1 VFTKLREK
9 TDDEEGFTLIELL
22 VVVIIIGILA
32 TVAIPVF
39 LNQRE
44 SAWQSSVEADLR
56 NAATDMETYFAANGT
71 YDSEA
76 ISGSSGTDWT
86 STDEGSDGVEVSA
99 DATSDSGFCLSASH
113 SSFEDTTYYDS
124 DGGGINTTGCSSPS
138 ESESPS

>member
-56 NAATDMETYFAANGT
+56 NAATDMETYFAANGS
-71 YDSEA
+71 YSSDAINGSED
-76 ISGSSGTDWT
+76 SSGTDWT
-86 STDEGSDGVEVSA
+86 SPDGGSDEVKVSTA
-99 DATSDSGFCLSASH
+99 ATGDSGFCLSASH
-113 SSFEDTTYYDS
+113 SSLSGTTYYDS
-124 DGGGINTTGCSSPS
+124 SGGGITDTDCSGNSY
-138 ESESPS
+138 